1 MVRNNNRRSDRDH
14 SQFNRLHDII
24 ARREAREGLLQSSFL
39 HQSAIFQQTL
49 ANAQYLDSDR
59 PSLYVVHNNILHFQP
74 VTLARSATHLNQRSP
89 TSTTPFLPSFHHP
102 NIPASFT
109 QLHDN
114 NNIPSLPPSL
124 PPSSLNSGDNNLL
137 TSVPGYSLPPPPGT
151 HPISL
156 PSDSSSVIVSQ
167 VEQLLQNYRTS
178 TEFEPLPP
186 RFNPNNAPPSNILH
200 PSYPSSPSSQP
211 PSHQAFIPS
220 QQHWSHAD

>member
-1 MVRNNNRRSDRDH
+1 MVRNNDRRLDRNH
-14 SQFNRLHDII
+14 SQFNRLHEII
-24 ARREAREGLLQSSFL
+24 TRREAREGLLQSSIVR
-39 HQSAIFQQTL
+39 HTAIFQHAF

-59 PSLYVVHNNILHFQP
+59 PSLYVIHNNILHFQP
-74 VTLARSATHLNQRSP
+74 VTLARPAEHLNQRSP
-89 TSTTPFLPSFHHP
+89 TPTTPFLPSFNHP
-102 NIPASFT
+102 NIPTSFT

-114 NNIPSLPPSL
+114 NNIPYLPPHD
-124 PPSSLNSGDNNLL
+124 DNNLP

-151 HPISL
+151 HAISL
-156 PSDSSSVIVSQ
+156 PSNSSSVIVSQ

-186 RFNPNNAPPSNILH
+186 RFNPNSAPPSNILH

-211 PSHQAFIPS
+211 PSHQASFIPS